1 MTEIICAAI
10 TATASIVCA
19 FAAAALKRREK
30 NEDKRAEA
38 EKSRDAKILA
48 LCDAQKI
55 VMLDRIRYLG
65 QKYIEAGEIDFD
77 DRRILNAMHSSYH
90 TGLGGNGDADVVMHE
105 VNKLPLK
112 RAN

>member
-1 MTEIICAAI
+1 MTEIICAMI

-30 NEDKRAEA
+30 HESKRAEA
-38 EKSRDAKILA
+38 EKTRDAKILA
-48 LCDAQKI
+48 LCESQKI

-77 DRRILNAMHSSYH
+77 DRRILNAMHDSYH
-90 TGLGGNGDADVVMHE
+90 NGLGGNGDADVVMQE
-105 VNKLPLK
+105 VNKLPL
-112 RAN
+112 RRVN